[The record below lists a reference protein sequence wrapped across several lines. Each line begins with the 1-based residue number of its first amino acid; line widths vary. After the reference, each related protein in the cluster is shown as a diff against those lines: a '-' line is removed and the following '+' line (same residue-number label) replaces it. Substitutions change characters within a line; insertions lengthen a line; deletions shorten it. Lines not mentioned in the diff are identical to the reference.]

1 MAAPVLGAVGKSTV
15 AGLMLALFVAA
26 LDSTV
31 VATAMPTVAAA
42 LGGEVH
48 YAWPMTAYLVA
59 STVSTLL
66 CGGLAFSFGL
76 RRVYVAGLALFAA
89 SSVLCALAP
98 TIEALAAFRLLQGV
112 GGGVLEAGVFIA
124 AAMMLEPRDRGPYLG
139 AASAMYGIAS
149 VVGPVIG
156 GAVAQGLSWH
166 VIFVVNLPISIV
178 ALFLSG
184 RCLPGRAPGAP
195 ATGFDISGSVVAS
208 LCVLSLVLAFSLA
221 GSVFP
226 MASPQFAVL
235 VVLSVACAAL
245 LSRVERGKAAPTVP
259 MGLFRRGQVVAGFAS
274 GFCVQFA
281 LMAGV
286 SYLPR
291 LLQEGLG
298 MAAASSGA
306 VLIPMTLALMA
317 GGNASGAAFRATGRL
332 RAIATASSAVVLAA
346 SAAFSAM
353 SPMLAVASC
362 ATVAAALV
370 LGVGIGMPVSNLA
383 AQTGADP
390 ADAGR
395 ATSMAMFFRG
405 FGGTVSV
412 AACGILAPAATAAGT
427 AAVAARCAWRPS
439 PAWPRRGSS
448 RGRSPRRRGHLSA
461 LSQPGWGCK
470 GRPLA
475 RGRGGEPRLPRAAR
489 HCRRA
494 HPRHEVM
501 LDISSAFRDWP
512 EVEGF
517 PSASRRSMTGSPRRK
532 SVTEGLAKRLRARR
546 AHARRGA
553 PEGGTAA
560 TGSIICEE
568 KTNQPLQSQY
578 GPRRPRQAAR

>member
-1 MAAPVLGAVGKSTV
+1 MSIPATGAVGKSTV

-42 LGGEVH
+42 LGGEAH

-124 AAMMLEPRDRGPYLG
+124 AAMMLAPRDRGPYLG

-195 ATGFDISGSVVAS
+195 VVGFDVSGSVAAS

-226 MASPQFAVL
+226 MASPQFVAL

-259 MGLFRRGQVVAGFAS
+259 MGLFRRGQVVAGFVS

-306 VLIPMTLALMA
+306 VLIPMTLALMV
-317 GGNASGAAFRATGRL
+317 GSNTSGAAFRATGRL
-332 RAIATASSAVVLAA
+332 RAIAAVLG
-346 SAAFSAM
+346 
-353 SPMLAVASC
+353 
-362 ATVAAALV
+362 

-405 FGGTVSV
+405 FGGTVST
-412 AACGILAPAATAAGT
+412 AACGMLAPAATAAGT
-427 AAVAARCAWRPS
+427 AGVFGAVCVAAVA
-439 PAWPRRGSS
+439 G
-448 RGRSPRRRGHLSA
+448 L
-461 LSQPGWGCK
+461 
-470 GRPLA
+470 
-475 RGRGGEPRLPRAAR
+475 
-489 HCRRA
+489 
-494 HPRHEVM
+494 V
-501 LDISSAFRDWP
+501 
-512 EVEGF
+512 
-517 PSASRRSMTGSPRRK
+517 ASRFIPREIP
-532 SVTEGLAKRLRARR
+532 S
-546 AHARRGA
+546 
-553 PEGGTAA
+553 
-560 TGSIICEE
+560 
-568 KTNQPLQSQY
+568 
-578 GPRRPRQAAR
+578 

>member
-1 MAAPVLGAVGKSTV
+1 MSIPATGAVGKSTV

-42 LGGEVH
+42 LGGEAH

-124 AAMMLEPRDRGPYLG
+124 AAMMLAPRDRGPYLG

-195 ATGFDISGSVVAS
+195 VVGFDVSGSVAAS

-226 MASPQFAVL
+226 MASPQFVAL

-259 MGLFRRGQVVAGFAS
+259 MGLFRRGQVVAGFVS

-306 VLIPMTLALMA
+306 
-317 GGNASGAAFRATGRL
+317 
-332 RAIATASSAVVLAA
+332 
-346 SAAFSAM
+346 M

-362 ATVAAALV
+362 AAVAAVLG

-405 FGGTVSV
+405 FGGTVST
-412 AACGILAPAATAAGT
+412 AACGMLAPAATAAGT
-427 AAVAARCAWRPS
+427 AGVFGAVCVAAVA
-439 PAWPRRGSS
+439 G
-448 RGRSPRRRGHLSA
+448 L
-461 LSQPGWGCK
+461 
-470 GRPLA
+470 
-475 RGRGGEPRLPRAAR
+475 
-489 HCRRA
+489 
-494 HPRHEVM
+494 V
-501 LDISSAFRDWP
+501 
-512 EVEGF
+512 
-517 PSASRRSMTGSPRRK
+517 ASRFIPREIP
-532 SVTEGLAKRLRARR
+532 S
-546 AHARRGA
+546 
-553 PEGGTAA
+553 
-560 TGSIICEE
+560 
-568 KTNQPLQSQY
+568 
-578 GPRRPRQAAR
+578 

>member
-1 MAAPVLGAVGKSTV
+1 M
-15 AGLMLALFVAA
+15 
-26 LDSTV
+26 
-31 VATAMPTVAAA
+31 
-42 LGGEVH
+42 
-48 YAWPMTAYLVA
+48 
-59 STVSTLL
+59 
-66 CGGLAFSFGL
+66 
-76 RRVYVAGLALFAA
+76 AGLALFAA
-89 SSVLCALAP
+89 SSILCALAP

-178 ALFLSG
+178 SLYLSG
-184 RCLPGRAPGAP
+184 RCLPGKAPGAP
-195 ATGFDISGSVVAS
+195 ATGFDISGGVVAS

-226 MASPQFAVL
+226 MASPQFAAL
-235 VVLSVACAAL
+235 VVLSLVFAVALA
-245 LSRVERGKAAPTVP
+245 RVERGKAAPTVP
-259 MGLFRRGQVVAGFAS
+259 TGLFRRGQVVAGFAS

-306 VLIPMTLALMA
+306 ALIPMTLALVA
-317 GGNASGAAFRATGRL
+317 GSNASGAAFRATGRL
-332 RAIATASSAVVLAA
+332 RAIATASSVVVLAA

-353 SPMLAVASC
+353 SPMLAVASS
-362 ATVAAALV
+362 AVVAAALG

-412 AACGILAPAATAAGT
+412 AACGILAPPRPPQARRRCS
-427 AAVAARCAWRPS
+427 ARCAWRLS
-439 PAWPRRGSS
+439 PTWPCRGSF
-448 RGRSPRRRGHLSA
+448 RGRSPRRRGHFSA
-461 LSQPGWGCK
+461 LSHRPYTPLPVRLYLVSCRPPEAGAEGARDPARREGGEGAADRMFFWGGLRRRRSER
-470 GRPLA
+470 GRPIPKEA
-475 RGRGGEPRLPRAAR
+475 GKT
-489 HCRRA
+489 
-494 HPRHEVM
+494 
-501 LDISSAFRDWP
+501 
-512 EVEGF
+512 
-517 PSASRRSMTGSPRRK
+517 SRPLR
-532 SVTEGLAKRLRARR
+532 EKRV
-546 AHARRGA
+546 
-553 PEGGTAA
+553 P
-560 TGSIICEE
+560 
-568 KTNQPLQSQY
+568 
-578 GPRRPRQAAR
+578 

>member
-1 MAAPVLGAVGKSTV
+1 M
-15 AGLMLALFVAA
+15 
-26 LDSTV
+26 
-31 VATAMPTVAAA
+31 
-42 LGGEVH
+42 
-48 YAWPMTAYLVA
+48 
-59 STVSTLL
+59 
-66 CGGLAFSFGL
+66 
-76 RRVYVAGLALFAA
+76 
-89 SSVLCALAP
+89 CALAP

-124 AAMMLEPRDRGPYLG
+124 AAMMLAPRDRGPYLG

-195 ATGFDISGSVVAS
+195 VVGFDVSGSVVAS

-226 MASPQFAVL
+226 MASPQFTVL
-235 VVLSVACAAL
+235 VALFLVFAVALA
-245 LSRVERGKAAPTVP
+245 RVERGKAAPTVP
-259 MGLFRRGQVVAGFAS
+259 TGLFRRGQVVAGFVS

-306 VLIPMTLALMA
+306 VLIPMTLALMV
-317 GGNASGAAFRATGRL
+317 GSNTSGAAFRATGRL
-332 RAIATASSAVVLAA
+332 RAIAAASSAVVLAA
-346 SAAFSAM
+346 SVTFSAM

-362 ATVAAALV
+362 AAVAAALG

-405 FGGTVSV
+405 FGGTVST
-412 AACGILAPAATAAGT
+412 AACGMLAPAATAAGT
-427 AAVAARCAWRPS
+427 AGVFDAVCVAAVA
-439 PAWPRRGSS
+439 G
-448 RGRSPRRRGHLSA
+448 L
-461 LSQPGWGCK
+461 
-470 GRPLA
+470 
-475 RGRGGEPRLPRAAR
+475 
-489 HCRRA
+489 
-494 HPRHEVM
+494 V
-501 LDISSAFRDWP
+501 
-512 EVEGF
+512 
-517 PSASRRSMTGSPRRK
+517 ASRFIPREIP
-532 SVTEGLAKRLRARR
+532 S
-546 AHARRGA
+546 
-553 PEGGTAA
+553 
-560 TGSIICEE
+560 
-568 KTNQPLQSQY
+568 
-578 GPRRPRQAAR
+578 

>member
-1 MAAPVLGAVGKSTV
+1 MQEKPMSIPATGAVGKSTV

-42 LGGEVH
+42 LGGEAH

-76 RRVYVAGLALFAA
+76 WRVYVAGLALFAA

-124 AAMMLEPRDRGPYLG
+124 AAMMLAPRDRGPYLG

-184 RCLPGRAPGAP
+184 RCLPGRNRAPVV
-195 ATGFDISGSVVAS
+195 GFDVSGSVAAS

-226 MASPQFAVL
+226 MASPQFVAL

-259 MGLFRRGQVVAGFAS
+259 MGLFRRGQVVAGFVS

-306 VLIPMTLALMA
+306 VLIPMTLALMV
-317 GGNASGAAFRATGRL
+317 GSNASGAAFRATGRL
-332 RAIATASSAVVLAA
+332 RAIAAASSAVVLAA
-346 SAAFSAM
+346 SVTFSAM

-362 ATVAAALV
+362 TAVAPVLG

-405 FGGTVSV
+405 FGGTVST
-412 AACGILAPAATAAGT
+412 AACGMLAPAATAAGT
-427 AAVAARCAWRPS
+427 AGVFGAVCVAAVA
-439 PAWPRRGSS
+439 G
-448 RGRSPRRRGHLSA
+448 L
-461 LSQPGWGCK
+461 
-470 GRPLA
+470 
-475 RGRGGEPRLPRAAR
+475 
-489 HCRRA
+489 
-494 HPRHEVM
+494 V
-501 LDISSAFRDWP
+501 
-512 EVEGF
+512 
-517 PSASRRSMTGSPRRK
+517 ASRFIPREIP
-532 SVTEGLAKRLRARR
+532 S
-546 AHARRGA
+546 
-553 PEGGTAA
+553 
-560 TGSIICEE
+560 
-568 KTNQPLQSQY
+568 
-578 GPRRPRQAAR
+578 

>member
-1 MAAPVLGAVGKSTV
+1 MAAPVLGAAGKSTV
-15 AGLMLALFVAA
+15 VGLMLALFVAA

-42 LGGEVH
+42 LGGEAH

-76 RRVYVAGLALFAA
+76 RRVYV
-89 SSVLCALAP
+89 
-98 TIEALAAFRLLQGV
+98 
-112 GGGVLEAGVFIA
+112 AGVFIA

-178 ALFLSG
+178 SLFLSG
-184 RCLPGRAPGAP
+184 RCLPDRAPGAP

-226 MASPQFAVL
+226 MASSQFAAL
-235 VVLSVACAAL
+235 VVLFLVFAVALA
-245 LSRVERGKAAPTVP
+245 RVERGKAAPTVP
-259 MGLFRRGQVVAGFAS
+259 TGLFRRGQVVAGFAS

-306 VLIPMTLALMA
+306 ALIPMTLALMA

-332 RAIATASSAVVLAA
+332 RAIATASSVVVLAA

-353 SPMLAVASC
+353 SPMLAVASS
-362 ATVAAALV
+362 AVVAAALG

-427 AAVAARCAWRPS
+427 AAVFGAVCVAAVADLAVSRFI
-439 PAWPRRGSS
+439 PR
-448 RGRSPRRRGHLSA
+448 
-461 LSQPGWGCK
+461 
-470 GRPLA
+470 
-475 RGRGGEPRLPRAAR
+475 E
-489 HCRRA
+489 
-494 HPRHEVM
+494 
-501 LDISSAFRDWP
+501 I
-512 EVEGF
+512 
-517 PSASRRSMTGSPRRK
+517 AS
-532 SVTEGLAKRLRARR
+532 
-546 AHARRGA
+546 
-553 PEGGTAA
+553 
-560 TGSIICEE
+560 
-568 KTNQPLQSQY
+568 
-578 GPRRPRQAAR
+578 

>member
-1 MAAPVLGAVGKSTV
+1 MSIPAPGAVGKSTV

-42 LGGEVH
+42 LGGETH

-89 SSVLCALAP
+89 SSVLCALAS

-124 AAMMLEPRDRGPYLG
+124 AAMMLAPRDRGPYLG

-195 ATGFDISGSVVAS
+195 VVGFDVSGSVAAS

-226 MASPQFAVL
+226 MASPQFVAL

-245 LSRVERGKAAPTVP
+245 LSRVERGKAAPIVP
-259 MGLFRRGQVVAGFAS
+259 MGLFRRGQVVAGFVS

-306 VLIPMTLALMA
+306 VLIPMTLALMV
-317 GGNASGAAFRATGRL
+317 GSNTSGAAFRATGRL
-332 RAIATASSAVVLAA
+332 RAIA
-346 SAAFSAM
+346 
-353 SPMLAVASC
+353 
-362 ATVAAALV
+362 AALG

-405 FGGTVSV
+405 FGGTVST
-412 AACGILAPAATAAGT
+412 AACGMLAPAATAAGT
-427 AAVAARCAWRPS
+427 AGVFGAVCVAAVA
-439 PAWPRRGSS
+439 G
-448 RGRSPRRRGHLSA
+448 L
-461 LSQPGWGCK
+461 
-470 GRPLA
+470 
-475 RGRGGEPRLPRAAR
+475 
-489 HCRRA
+489 
-494 HPRHEVM
+494 V
-501 LDISSAFRDWP
+501 
-512 EVEGF
+512 
-517 PSASRRSMTGSPRRK
+517 ASRFIPREIP
-532 SVTEGLAKRLRARR
+532 S
-546 AHARRGA
+546 
-553 PEGGTAA
+553 
-560 TGSIICEE
+560 
-568 KTNQPLQSQY
+568 
-578 GPRRPRQAAR
+578 

>member
-1 MAAPVLGAVGKSTV
+1 MQEKPMSIPATGAVGKSTV

-31 VATAMPTVAAA
+31 VATAMPAVAAA
-42 LGGEVH
+42 LGGEAH

-124 AAMMLEPRDRGPYLG
+124 AAMMLAPRDRGPYLG

-195 ATGFDISGSVVAS
+195 VVGFDVSGSVAAS

-226 MASPQFAVL
+226 MASPQFVAL

-259 MGLFRRGQVVAGFAS
+259 MGLFRRGQVVAGFVS

-286 SYLPR
+286 SKVAPGDVPYVPALWDTPCQGFVPSCG
-291 LLQEGLG
+291 LLFNVRQCRVKIE
-298 MAAASSGA
+298 
-306 VLIPMTLALMA
+306 
-317 GGNASGAAFRATGRL
+317 
-332 RAIATASSAVVLAA
+332 
-346 SAAFSAM
+346 M
-353 SPMLAVASC
+353 SPGGYLCCTSFVPRTLSVCRRLSMPVLSASSC
-362 ATVAAALV
+362 ATTLPSVV
-370 LGVGIGMPVSNLA
+370 PRPR
-383 AQTGADP
+383 P
-390 ADAGR
+390 A
-395 ATSMAMFFRG
+395 
-405 FGGTVSV
+405 
-412 AACGILAPAATAAGT
+412 
-427 AAVAARCAWRPS
+427 
-439 PAWPRRGSS
+439 
-448 RGRSPRRRGHLSA
+448 LSA
-461 LSQPGWGCK
+461 LRS
-470 GRPLA
+470 A
-475 RGRGGEPRLPRAAR
+475 
-489 HCRRA
+489 
-494 HPRHEVM
+494 M
-501 LDISSAFRDWP
+501 LT
-512 EVEGF
+512 
-517 PSASRRSMTGSPRRK
+517 SMTR
-532 SVTEGLAKRLRARR
+532 E
-546 AHARRGA
+546 
-553 PEGGTAA
+553 
-560 TGSIICEE
+560 
-568 KTNQPLQSQY
+568 
-578 GPRRPRQAAR
+578 

>member
-1 MAAPVLGAVGKSTV
+1 MSIPATGAVGKSTV

-42 LGGEVH
+42 LGGEAH

-76 RRVYVAGLALFAA
+76 WRVYVAGLALFAA

-124 AAMMLEPRDRGPYLG
+124 AAMMLAPRDRGPYLG

-195 ATGFDISGSVVAS
+195 VVGFDVSGSVAAS

-226 MASPQFAVL
+226 MASPQFVAL

-259 MGLFRRGQVVAGFAS
+259 MGLFRRGQVVAGFVS

-306 VLIPMTLALMA
+306 VLIPMTLALMV
-317 GGNASGAAFRATGRL
+317 GSNTSGAAFRATGRL
-332 RAIATASSAVVLAA
+332 RAIAAVLG
-346 SAAFSAM
+346 
-353 SPMLAVASC
+353 
-362 ATVAAALV
+362 

-405 FGGTVSV
+405 FGGTVST
-412 AACGILAPAATAAGT
+412 AACGMLAPAATAAGT
-427 AAVAARCAWRPS
+427 AGVFGAVCVAAVA
-439 PAWPRRGSS
+439 G
-448 RGRSPRRRGHLSA
+448 L
-461 LSQPGWGCK
+461 
-470 GRPLA
+470 
-475 RGRGGEPRLPRAAR
+475 
-489 HCRRA
+489 
-494 HPRHEVM
+494 V
-501 LDISSAFRDWP
+501 
-512 EVEGF
+512 
-517 PSASRRSMTGSPRRK
+517 ASRFIPREIP
-532 SVTEGLAKRLRARR
+532 S
-546 AHARRGA
+546 
-553 PEGGTAA
+553 
-560 TGSIICEE
+560 
-568 KTNQPLQSQY
+568 
-578 GPRRPRQAAR
+578 

>member
-1 MAAPVLGAVGKSTV
+1 
-15 AGLMLALFVAA
+15 
-26 LDSTV
+26 
-31 VATAMPTVAAA
+31 
-42 LGGEVH
+42 
-48 YAWPMTAYLVA
+48 MTAYLVA

-124 AAMMLEPRDRGPYLG
+124 AAMMLAPRDRGPYLG

-166 VIFVVNLPISIV
+166 VIFVVNLPVSVV

-184 RCLPGRAPGAP
+184 RCLPGRAPGA
-195 ATGFDISGSVVAS
+195 AAVGFDVSGSVVAS
-208 LCVLSLVLAFSLA
+208 LCVLSAVLAFSLA
-221 GSVFP
+221 GSIFP
-226 MASPQFAVL
+226 IASPQFMVL

-245 LSRVERGKAAPTVP
+245 LSRVEGGKAAPTVP
-259 MGLFRRGQVVAGFAS
+259 TGLFRRVAGFVS

-306 VLIPMTLALMA
+306 VLIPMTLALMV
-317 GGNASGAAFRATGRL
+317 GSNTSGAAFRATGRL
-332 RAIATASSAVVLAA
+332 RAIAASSSAVVLAA
-346 SAAFSAM
+346 SVTFSAM
-353 SPMLAVASC
+353 SPMLAVASSAAV
-362 ATVAAALV
+362 ATALG

-405 FGGTVSV
+405 FGGTVST
-412 AACGILAPAATAAGT
+412 AACGMLAPAATAAGT
-427 AAVAARCAWRPS
+427 AGVFGAVCVAAVI
-439 PAWPRRGSS
+439 G
-448 RGRSPRRRGHLSA
+448 L
-461 LSQPGWGCK
+461 
-470 GRPLA
+470 
-475 RGRGGEPRLPRAAR
+475 
-489 HCRRA
+489 
-494 HPRHEVM
+494 V
-501 LDISSAFRDWP
+501 
-512 EVEGF
+512 
-517 PSASRRSMTGSPRRK
+517 ASRFIPREIP
-532 SVTEGLAKRLRARR
+532 S
-546 AHARRGA
+546 
-553 PEGGTAA
+553 
-560 TGSIICEE
+560 
-568 KTNQPLQSQY
+568 
-578 GPRRPRQAAR
+578 